1 MANYNSPYTNTY
13 GGYYPQNNYNQPSYN
28 NSYSYQPMMAQQ
40 PMPQIQQPNYLPL
53 TYVNGEEGAKAYI
66 VSPNTTIYLRD
77 SDSNKLFIK
86 SSDNNGKYT
95 IEAYELTPIGENSQK
110 AQNLSETI
118 DPNRFISKEQL
129 SALEDKFEAKLS
141 KLQSKID
148 KMQMKKIIEE

>member
-1 MANYNSPYTNTY
+1 MYN
-13 GGYYPQNNYNQPSYN
+13 NNYNPYSYGNYGYN
-28 NSYSYQPMMAQQ
+28 NYYYPNQQQAPQPQMQT
-40 PMPQIQQPNYLPL
+40 QIQQPNYLPL

-86 SSDNNGKYT
+86 SSDNNGKYA
-95 IEAYELTPIGENSQK
+95 IETYELISFGENSQK
-110 AQNLSETI
+110 RQNSSETI
-118 DPNRFISKEQL
+118 DPNQFISKDQL
-129 SALEDKFEAKLS
+129 SALEEKFEAKLS

>member
-1 MANYNSPYTNTY
+1 MYN
-13 GGYYPQNNYNQPSYN
+13 NNYNPYSYGNYGYN
-28 NSYSYQPMMAQQ
+28 NYYYPNQQQAPQPQ
-40 PMPQIQQPNYLPL
+40 PQMQTQIQQPNYLPL

-95 IEAYELTPIGENSQK
+95 IETYELIIVGENSQK
-110 AQNLSETI
+110 RQNSSETI
-118 DPNRFISKEQL
+118 DPNQFISKDQL
-129 SALEDKFEAKLS
+129 SALEEKFEAKLS